1 MISLAHYQSRAPF
14 YTARSRDLAP
24 VEGNDAI
31 CFDSSLPTNLR
42 LMLAGTAAGARST
55 TVQAGGKQ
63 RLPRKGER
71 PMVRT
76 SFQKVLETI
85 TRKALPCFLTSTILL
100 MVLPV
105 FAADKQKDEDTL
117 RQANLVLQGLLNSK
131 SISPTLLAKA
141 NCVLILP
148 GVKKF
153 GFGVGG
159 SGGRGPLLCRSGQDF
174 KGKWSAPAMYSV
186 GGASVGLQVGGSS
199 SDFVLLLMNS
209 KVVNQVLNGK
219 TKMGTDATAAAGPGA
234 TAASASDADILTY
247 GRA

>member
-1 MISLAHYQSRAPF
+1 
-14 YTARSRDLAP
+14 
-24 VEGNDAI
+24 
-31 CFDSSLPTNLR
+31 
-42 LMLAGTAAGARST
+42 ML
-55 TVQAGGKQ
+55 
-63 RLPRKGER
+63 
-71 PMVRT
+71 
-76 SFQKVLETI
+76 
-85 TRKALPCFLTSTILL
+85 LL
-100 MVLPV
+100 ILPV
-105 FAADKQKDEDTL
+105 FAGDKQKDEDTL
-117 RQANLVLQGLLNSK
+117 RRADLVLQDMLNSNN
-131 SISPTLLAKA
+131 ISQTLLSKA
-141 NCVLILP
+141 DCLLILP

-199 SDFVLLLMNS
+199 SDFVLLLMNP

-247 GRA
+247 GRAKGLFAGVSLGGATVEPDNDANDRLYGKTLTATDIVSGTDLKPSDEGKSLVALLDSKITKHSN